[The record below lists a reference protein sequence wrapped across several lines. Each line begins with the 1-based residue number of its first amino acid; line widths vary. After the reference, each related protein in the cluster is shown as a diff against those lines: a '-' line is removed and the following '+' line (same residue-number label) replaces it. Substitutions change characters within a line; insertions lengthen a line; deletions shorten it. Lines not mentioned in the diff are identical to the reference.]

1 MKGSYMSNRK
11 LRMIISMV
19 AAFSMAAVV
28 TPLATMSASAA
39 SSKVIVDFESGAGYS
54 LSDFGNET
62 SSVVTDAPNNATSA
76 LKSVRGT
83 ETWSGVT
90 FFNKTGTVLIND
102 KHLIVT
108 ADVNA
113 PSAGKVVRLK
123 LENAGDPGQSVE
135 TNATE
140 PTVTG
145 WHTYTFDLGAQ
156 ANGTAAYN
164 SAFTYDK
171 ATMFFDFGST
181 ASGDTYYA
189 DNITF
194 PGAPTTE
201 FAVDFESADGYA
213 LSDFGNQVSSVV
225 TDAPTNATHALKS
238 VRGTETWSGVT
249 FFNKANTVL
258 ISDGNLVVTADINAP
273 SAGVELR
280 MKLEN
285 GLDNT
290 MTVETTTT
298 SVAGWHN
305 YSFNFANQA
314 TGTAAYKSSST
325 YDKATLFFDFGGSA
339 RDTYYADNIIFPGGV
354 AVVVPKVANATLATF
369 ESGDAASLDVA
380 NKAGPTHT
388 LGVFG
393 GDNNQAVISTGPAGG
408 KGGNTL
414 KVTKLDA
421 NYTGINVFADETS
434 TLRYTNADHP
444 VVSFNYYA
452 PHAGPVVVE
461 LNPGQVQAT
470 AQAVAGWQTI
480 SLDFSQGTTLHTWSS
495 SANYNKVSIFPDF
508 LVTSAGDNFY
518 FDDVAV
524 NGGVTPHID
533 SVPPTPAAA
542 TSTLITFENNDVA
555 GNAVAGLASDAHPL
569 GVFGGANNKAEIVAG
584 PARGNMSM
592 VLGVTKAGEAW
603 TGVNLLKDTSGTV
616 RYTNADHPQVSFNYY
631 APHAGPVVVEL
642 DPGAVQ
648 VTAQAV
654 AGWQTITVDFSTS
667 NAWHAATEY
676 NTVVLF
682 PDFLVASAG
691 DVFYFDNVAVN
702 GAVTPAVLPIPVA
715 SKPVN
720 TVASS
725 LSGTAKVGKT
735 LTAVKGTWTGYPA
748 PTVSYK
754 WYRCSVVGKTAT
766 NAAPAKAAKC
776 SVINGKTA
784 ATYKLVAADKGKFIR
799 ASVIATN
806 SEGTTIKTTKTTA
819 KAVVK

>member
-1 MKGSYMSNRK
+1 
-11 LRMIISMV
+11 MI
-19 AAFSMAAVV
+19 AAFSLAAVV
-28 TPLATMSASAA
+28 TPLTTTAASAMQN
-39 SSKVIVDFESGAGYS
+39 KVVVDFESQNYVASG
-54 LSDFGNET
+54 DFGDGQV
-62 SSVVTDAPNNATSA
+62 SSVVTDAPNNATHVLKTTRGIPGWAGTTIYGATPALISDGNLVVTADINAPVAGVELMLKLEDKDNGGHTVQTSA
-76 LKSVRGT
+76 TSVAG
-83 ETWSGVT
+83 WHNYT
-90 FFNKTGTVLIND
+90 FDFSKEKTGTAAFD
-102 KHLIVT
+102 KT
-108 ADVNA
+108 FTYNKASFFFGFQAADADVTTTGMVYYTDN
-113 PSAGKVVRLK
+113 VV
-123 LENAGDPGQSVE
+123 
-135 TNATE
+135 
-140 PTVTG
+140 
-145 WHTYTFDLGAQ
+145 
-156 ANGTAAYN
+156 
-164 SAFTYDK
+164 
-171 ATMFFDFGST
+171 
-181 ASGDTYYA
+181 
-189 DNITF
+189 F
-194 PGAPTTE
+194 PGVTTP
-201 FAVDFESADGYA
+201 AVGVDFESADGYKI
-213 LSDFGNQVSSVV
+213 SDFGAQASTVV
-225 TDAPTNATHALKS
+225 TGTGSNATQVLQS
-238 VRGTETWSGVT
+238 VRGDQTWSGVT
-249 FFNKANTVL
+249 FYDKSNAVL

-380 NKAGPTHT
+380 NKATPTHT

-524 NGGVTPHID
+524 NGAVTPHID
-533 SVPPTPAAA
+533 SVPPTPTPA
-542 TSTLITFENNDVA
+542 TSTLLTFESNDAA
-555 GNAVAGLASDAHPL
+555 GIAVAGLASNIHPL
-569 GVFGGANNKAEIVAG
+569 GVFGGDNNVAELADG
-584 PARGNMSM
+584 PARGNVSK
-592 VLGVTKAGEAW
+592 VLAVTKAGANY
-603 TGVNLLKDTSGTV
+603 TGVNMLIGTSGAI
-616 RYTNADHPQVSFNYY
+616 RYTTAEHPMVSFNYY

-642 DPGAVQ
+642 DPGAIQ
-648 VTAQAV
+648 ATAQAV
-654 AGWQTITVDFSTS
+654 AGWQTITVDFS
-667 NAWHAATEY
+667 NATQVTKGPWSSSAEY
-676 NTVVLF
+676 TTVVIF
-682 PDFLVASAG
+682 PDFLVDAKNPPE
-691 DVFYFDNVAVN
+691 VYYFDNIAIN
-702 GAVTPAVLPIPVA
+702 GATTPAVLPVA
-715 SKPVN
+715 AMTKPAN
-720 TVASS
+720 TMSAS

-735 LTAVKGTWTGYPA
+735 LTASKGTWTGNPA
-748 PTVSYK
+748 PTFSYK
-754 WYRCSVVGKTAT
+754 WYRCSVSASSVTHAAPARAAKCVAISGKTA
-766 NAAPAKAAKC
+766 
-776 SVINGKTA
+776 S
-784 ATYKLVAADKGKFIR
+784 TYKLTAADKGKMIR
-799 ASVIATN
+799 ASIIGSN
-806 SEGTTIKTTKTTA
+806 SQGTTITTTKTS